1 MMKTNTATKPEIQR
15 RFLQIENEL
24 IKDNELT
31 MSVSSEYPV
40 ERGYGKEVLSHKK
53 EAIDLTRFND
63 SAPILWSHDPQ
74 QQIGVIKRAYIEGK
88 KLKVDMRFGNS
99 EKAKEVMTDVSAGV
113 IRNVSIGYSIEKEQE
128 EEDYTL
134 ITRWTPL
141 EASFVSVASDPTIG
155 VQRSHPSIK
164 SNSKV
169 MPEQQL
175 TPKTQE
181 PEPIHALSNNWE
193 ERQYGEYQ
201 REANQF
207 SIVNAIKA
215 QATGDWSNAGRERE
229 VHQELSRQ
237 HGQRTA
243 TGILVPNQSW
253 AKRTFVAG
261 TASAGGNL
269 IQTDVLQDQFI
280 DALRPYSAVMEAGAS
295 MISGLVGNVSIPKR
309 ATSSTAEWIGADDS
323 DALSESTGTFGTV
336 SLSPRTIGVFSKFSR
351 LMQLQST
358 PDVENLIRQDFLELI
373 GTGIDSAAIEGT
385 GSSNQPEGILSA
397 SGTTVLAL
405 GTNGAALTLDNLITL
420 KKNVSASNADD
431 ASCCYLINSKVESA
445 LSQLKNSDGLYHLNP
460 YELPLGEQRFAGRRM
475 LVSNNV
481 PSDLTKGSGSNLSAA
496 IYGRFSDVLIGQWSG
511 IEIETDIYS
520 DFAKGTVGVRALAT
534 IDIAVRHGAS
544 FSLVK
549 DAIAA

>member
-1 MMKTNTATKPEIQR
+1 MTKTPTKPEIQR
-15 RFLQIENEL
+15 RFLQIDDEL
-24 IKDNELT
+24 IEDNQLT

-40 ERGYGKEVLSHKK
+40 ERGFGKEVLSHKK
-53 EAIDLTRFND
+53 ESVNLTRFND
-63 SAPILWSHDPQ
+63 SAPILWSHDPK
-74 QQIGVIKRAYIEGK
+74 QQIGVIQRAYIEGK
-88 KLKVDMRFGNS
+88 KLKVDMKFGTS

-113 IRNVSIGYSIEKEQE
+113 IRNVSIGYSIEQE
-128 EEDYTL
+128 EEMDDYTL

-155 VQRSHPSIK
+155 VQRSHPSIN

-169 MPEQQL
+169 MPEQPTTQI
-175 TPKTQE
+175 QE
-181 PEPIHALSNNWE
+181 PEAIQALSNNWE
-193 ERQYGEYQ
+193 QRQYDEYQ
-201 REANQF
+201 REANEF

-229 VHQELSRQ
+229 IHQELSRK

-269 IQTDVLQDQFI
+269 IATNVLADQFI
-280 DALRPYSAVMEAGAS
+280 DALRPYSAVMEAGAQ
-295 MISGLVGNVSIPKR
+295 MISGLTGNVSIPKR

-336 SLSPRTIGVFSKFSR
+336 AMSPKTIGVYSKFSR

-358 PDVENLIRQDFLELI
+358 PQIEDLIRQDFLELI
-373 GTGIDSAAIEGT
+373 GSGIDSAAIAGT
-385 GSSNQPEGILSA
+385 GSSNQPTGILSA
-397 SGTTVLAL
+397 SGTSVLAL
-405 GTNGAALTLDNLITL
+405 ATNGAALSLDNLITL
-420 KKNVSASNADD
+420 KKNVSSSNADD
-431 ASCCYLINSKVESA
+431 GSCCYLINSKVESA

-481 PSDLTKGSGSNLSAA
+481 PSNLSKGSGSNLSAA

-520 DFAKGTVGVRALAT
+520 DFAKGSVGVRALAT
-534 IDIAVRHGAS
+534 IDIAIRHGES

>member
-1 MMKTNTATKPEIQR
+1 MASSTKVKPEIQR

-40 ERGYGKEVLSHKK
+40 ERGFGKEVLSHKK
-53 EAIDLTRFND
+53 DAIDLTRFND

-88 KLKVDMRFGNS
+88 KLKVDMQFGNS

-155 VQRSHPSIK
+155 VQRSHPKITK
-164 SNSKV
+164 KITKK
-169 MPEQQL
+169 ME
-175 TPKTQE
+175 KTISDN
-181 PEPIHALSNNWE
+181 EPIQAIDNNWQQ
-193 ERQYGEYQ
+193 RQHDEYK
-201 REANQF
+201 READQF

-215 QATGDWSNAGRERE
+215 QATNDWSNAGRERE
-229 VHQELSRQ
+229 VSQELSRQ
-237 HGQRTA
+237 YGQRTA

-253 AKRTFVAG
+253 SKRTFVTSSAG
-261 TASAGGNL
+261 AGGNIVATNIL
-269 IQTDVLQDQFI
+269 ADQFV
-280 DALRPYSAVMEAGAS
+280 DALRPYSAVMDAGAT
-295 MISGLVGNVSIPKR
+295 MITGLVGNVSIPKR
-309 ATSSTAEWIGADDS
+309 ATSSTAAWFGADDADS
-323 DALSESTGTFGTV
+323 LSETTGSFGSISMT
-336 SLSPRTIGVFSKFSR
+336 PKTIGVYSKFSR

-358 PDVENLIRQDFLELI
+358 PDIENVIRQDFLELI
-373 GTGIDSAAIEGT
+373 GTGIDSAAISGT

-397 SGTTVLAL
+397 SDTSVLAL

-431 ASCCYLINSKVESA
+431 SSCSYLINSKVESA
-445 LSQLKNSDGLYHLNP
+445 ISQLKNSDGLYHLNP

-481 PSDLTKGSGSNLSAA
+481 PSNLSKGSGSNLSAA
-496 IYGRFSDVLIGQWSG
+496 IYGRFSDLLIGQWSG

-534 IDIAVRHGAS
+534 IDIAVRHGES